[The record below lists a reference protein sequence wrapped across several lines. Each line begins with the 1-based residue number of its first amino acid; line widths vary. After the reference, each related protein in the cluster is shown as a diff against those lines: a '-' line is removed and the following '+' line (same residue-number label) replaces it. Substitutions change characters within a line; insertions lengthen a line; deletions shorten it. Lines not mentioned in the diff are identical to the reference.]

1 MGEIS
6 KEEFDFEYDKSKWYQ
21 AKRNSQIQ
29 VASISIRFILRT
41 EKKIKNCNIRLKP
54 SLTKKR
60 TELLRNATERIED
73 DNTQGIQFVYADFNG
88 NIKVRLNEIYRE
100 RYVHTIN
107 SIEHLEEII
116 NEISNSEN

>member
-1 MGEIS
+1 MGRNQITNEVFS
-6 KEEFDFEYDKSKWYQ
+6 PRKS
-21 AKRNSQIQ
+21 S
-29 VASISIRFILRT
+29 
-41 EKKIKNCNIRLKP
+41 
-54 SLTKKR
+54 KKR
-60 TELLRNATERIED
+60 TELLRKATERIED

-88 NIKVRLNEIYRE
+88 NIKIRLNEIYRERE